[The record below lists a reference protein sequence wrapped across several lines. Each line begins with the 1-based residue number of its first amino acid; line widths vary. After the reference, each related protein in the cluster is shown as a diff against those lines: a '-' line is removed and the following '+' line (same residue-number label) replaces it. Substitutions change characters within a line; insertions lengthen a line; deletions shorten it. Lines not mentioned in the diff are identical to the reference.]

1 VRTREKNGLGN
12 KHFSKTNSYLKAN
25 GEKEIDWIFNNGSLF
40 LIAWVIL
47 THRRTDF
54 LFLKRKSALKR
65 ISIGVSFISFL
76 G

>member
-1 VRTREKNGLGN
+1 VQTREMGGN

-40 LIAWVIL
+40 NSVGFL
-47 THRRTDF
+47 THREQIF
-54 LFLKRKSALKR
+54 CFLKEKSALKKR
-65 ISIGVSFISFL
+65 ISIGFMIFL